1 MKKNWKETLKLWL
14 GALLLLAESAAI
26 VCKKL
31 PKKAVALC
39 VVAVL
44 VVAMVPVAVG
54 AAEITNYDIWVEGTQ
69 VTSEN
74 QSNVLGKTGWSG
86 ATVTYDP
93 TTNTLTLNYAALKS
107 SNGTYNFGSRYV
119 IYFGAN
125 APANP
130 ILMVNGICSIVA
142 ESSDNTIIGIG
153 ASHVN
158 LTIQKANSSST
169 LGIQVESTKEYNH
182 GSSAYG
188 IEAGNQLIFDGA
200 NVSVVTNGT
209 ARLTSGIFVMNYNSP
224 VVTVKNSA
232 YLNLSASGTA
242 TNNYALNYNAGGTLT
257 IDDTSTAIFQSD
269 DADCISTGIS
279 LNKDSE
285 GNYTQIILADANKDD
300 VMETHTSKPRNP
312 YASRIEVHPA
322 VKVTLDLS
330 SAGGTS
336 QELYWAK
343 GVKFP
348 EPSAPSIKGYVFEGW
363 YTSSNYTTAFN
374 FNQNL
379 NTNTTIYAKFVSYES
394 DKKELSDAIDD
405 LQTAMTNLETALDNK
420 VSTSDLTTAVNNL
433 NSAIADAKA
442 YADTQDAALKNA
454 LEAADTTINTAI
466 NELKDRVSALESG
479 LTTAN
484 GKINTN
490 ASDIGTLKNDV
501 AIIQTWKTEAQ
512 DAIDALETL
521 TGTQG
526 TNISALQ
533 TAVADLQTAVST
545 ANSKIAAAEARIAA
559 LEGKV
564 TSLETATTNLQTAV
578 TALQTAVADKADA
591 ATVNAAI
598 ANLQTAIDVLEA
610 VKDDYAT
617 ADTALKAELEG
628 KISAAQTA
636 AISAAETLV
645 NNAKVE
651 LQSKIDAKADAVTT
665 TVAIQNLQAAVAAL
679 ESVKDDYATAD
690 AALKTELEGKISAA
704 QTAAISAA
712 ETLVNNAKAE
722 LQSKIDA
729 KADAATTT
737 VAIQNLQAAVAALES
752 VKDDYVAADAALKT
766 ELESKISAAQTA
778 AISAAETLVN
788 NAKAELT
795 AAINNKADT
804 ATLNQKVTD
813 LIAAIAAAE
822 DAAKTYADGKDTALQ
837 TQLTAAIATAKGEAI
852 TAAENLVNTAKAE
865 LQTAIN
871 NKADIATLNAKV
883 AELNAAIATAEATA
897 KAYTDSAV
905 TTLNAAIIT
914 AKDEAVD
921 AAKDL
926 VDAAKAQLQAAID
939 NKADTAAVN
948 AAIANLQNA
957 ITALQNAKDNYIAA
971 DAALK
976 AELEAAIAK
985 AKQEAIAAAKGHIPY
1000 IGTNGNWWI
1009 GDTDTGVDANGIKG
1023 DTGNGIASITT
1034 KKENGVT
1041 TVTITFTDPEKEPVV
1056 FTISDGETGATGADG
1071 VGVAKVEKTAT
1082 NGNVDTYTITL
1093 TNGKTYTFTVTNGK
1107 DGANG
1112 KGGENGKDGADGKD
1126 GLTPFIGENGNW
1138 WIGENDTGVKAA
1150 ADDSVPVGSGNV
1162 TEAEGVNTV
1171 TVVAIVI
1178 AGVALLGNVLLAV
1191 LVLKKKKS
1199 LV

>member
-26 VCKKL
+26 GCKKL
-31 PKKAVALC
+31 PKKAVAIC
-39 VVAVL
+39 VAAALIVT
-44 VVAMVPVAVG
+44 MVPVAVG
-54 AAEITNYDIWVEGTQ
+54 AAETTNYDIWVEGTQ

-125 APANP
+125 SPANP

-153 ASHVN
+153 ASSVN

-209 ARLTSGIFVMNYNSP
+209 ARLTNGIFVMNYNSP

-269 DADCISTGIS
+269 DADCIGTGIS

-285 GNYTQIILADANKDD
+285 GNYTQIILADANKDG

-322 VKVTLDLS
+322 VKVTMDLS

-379 NTNTTIYAKFVSYES
+379 NTNTTIYANFVSYES

-521 TGTQG
+521 TGAQG

-578 TALQTAVADKADA
+578 TALQTAVADKADTV
-591 ATVNAAI
+591 TVNAAI
-598 ANLQTAIDVLEA
+598 ANLQAAIAALEA

-617 ADTALKAELEG
+617 ADATLKA
-628 KISAAQTA
+628 
-636 AISAAETLV
+636 
-645 NNAKVE
+645 
-651 LQSKIDAKADAVTT
+651 
-665 TVAIQNLQAAVAAL
+665 
-679 ESVKDDYATAD
+679 
-690 AALKTELEGKISAA
+690 ELEGKISAA

-737 VAIQNLQAAVAALES
+737 AAIQNLQAAVAALEA
-752 VKDDYVAADAALKT
+752 VKDDYAAADAALKT
-766 ELESKISAAQTA
+766 ELEGKISAAQTA

-804 ATLNQKVTD
+804 ATLN
-813 LIAAIAAAE
+813 
-822 DAAKTYADGKDTALQ
+822 AK
-837 TQLTAAIATAKGEAI
+837 
-852 TAAENLVNTAKAE
+852 
-865 LQTAIN
+865 IN
-871 NKADIATLNAKV
+871 
-883 AELNAAIATAEATA
+883 ELNTAIATAEATA
-897 KAYTDSAV
+897 KAYTD
-905 TTLNAAIIT
+905 NAAAALTTAIAT
-914 AKDEAVD
+914 AKSEAISAAETLVNNAKSELQSAIDTKAD
-921 AAKDL
+921 AA
-926 VDAAKAQLQAAID
+926 
-939 NKADTAAVN
+939 TVN

-957 ITALQNAKDNYIAA
+957 ITALENAKDNYVSA

-985 AKQEAIAAAKGHIPY
+985 AKQEAIDAAKGYIPY

-1009 GDTDTGVDANGIKG
+1009 GDTDTGVDANGIQGEAGKDG
-1023 DTGNGIASITT
+1023 KDGITPKLRINSDNIWEVSYDNGATWESLGISAVGTNGTNGITPKLRVNDKNIWEVSYDGGNTW
-1034 KKENGVT
+1034 ESLG
-1041 TVTITFTDPEKEPVV
+1041 
-1056 FTISDGETGATGADG
+1056 ISA
-1071 VGVAKVEKTAT
+1071 VGT
-1082 NGNVDTYTITL
+1082 NG
-1093 TNGKTYTFTVTNGK
+1093 TNGTNGK
-1107 DGANG
+1107 DGADGKNG
-1112 KGGENGKDGADGKD
+1112 ADGKDGTDGKDGENGKD

-1138 WIGENDTGVKAA
+1138 WIGDTDTGVKA
-1150 ADDSVPVGSGNV
+1150 V
-1162 TEAEGVNTV
+1162 AEQTAQKGTDTI
-1171 TVVAIVI
+1171 TVVSIVV
-1178 AGVALLGNVLLAV
+1178 ASVALLSNLA
-1191 LVLKKKKS
+1191 LVVWIVTKKKKV

>member
-14 GALLLLAESAAI
+14 GALLFLAESATI
-26 VCKKL
+26 GCKKL

-39 VVAVL
+39 VAVAL

-54 AAEITNYDIWVEGTQ
+54 AAETTNYDIWVEGTQ

-74 QSNVLGKTGWSG
+74 QSNVLGKTGWNG

-107 SNGTYNFGSRYV
+107 SNGTYNYYGNRYV
-119 IYFGAN
+119 IFFGAN

-142 ESSDNTIIGIG
+142 ESSDKTIIGIG
-153 ASHVN
+153 ASQVN

-169 LGIQVESTKEYNH
+169 LGIRVESTKEYNH

-209 ARLTSGIFVMNYNSP
+209 ARLTNGIFVMNYNSP
-224 VVTVKNSA
+224 VVTIKNGA

-285 GNYTQIILADANKDD
+285 GNYTQIILADANKDG

-379 NTNTTIYAKFVSYES
+379 NTNTTIYANFVSYES

-405 LQTAMTNLETALDNK
+405 LQTA
-420 VSTSDLTTAVNNL
+420 
-433 NSAIADAKA
+433 
-442 YADTQDAALKNA
+442 
-454 LEAADTTINTAI
+454 
-466 NELKDRVSALESG
+466 
-479 LTTAN
+479 
-484 GKINTN
+484 
-490 ASDIGTLKNDV
+490 
-501 AIIQTWKTEAQ
+501 
-512 DAIDALETL
+512 
-521 TGTQG
+521 
-526 TNISALQ
+526 
-533 TAVADLQTAVST
+533 
-545 ANSKIAAAEARIAA
+545 
-559 LEGKV
+559 
-564 TSLETATTNLQTAV
+564 V
-578 TALQTAVADKADA
+578 TALQTAVADKADT

-598 ANLQTAIDVLEA
+598 AELQTAI
-610 VKDDYAT
+610 
-617 ADTALKAELEG
+617 
-628 KISAAQTA
+628 
-636 AISAAETLV
+636 
-645 NNAKVE
+645 N
-651 LQSKIDAKADAVTT
+651 
-665 TVAIQNLQAAVAAL
+665 AL
-679 ESVKDDYATAD
+679 ETAKNNYVGADD
-690 AALKTELEGKISAA
+690 ALRTELEGKIA
-704 QTAAISAA
+704 TAKGEAISAA

-722 LQSKIDA
+722 LQTKIDA

-737 VAIQNLQAAVAALES
+737 AAIQNLQAAVAALEA
-752 VKDDYVAADAALKT
+752 VKDDYATADATLKA
-766 ELESKISAAQTA
+766 ELEGKIANAQTA

-795 AAINNKADT
+795 AAINNKAD
-804 ATLNQKVTD
+804 
-813 LIAAIAAAE
+813 
-822 DAAKTYADGKDTALQ
+822 
-837 TQLTAAIATAKGEAI
+837 
-852 TAAENLVNTAKAE
+852 
-865 LQTAIN
+865 
-871 NKADIATLNAKV
+871 IATLNAKIN
-883 AELNAAIATAEATA
+883 ELNTAIATAEATA
-897 KAYTDSAV
+897 KAYTDGAAAAL
-905 TTLNAAIIT
+905 TTAIAT
-914 AKDEAVD
+914 AKSEAISAAETLVNNAKSELQSAIDTKAD
-921 AAKDL
+921 AA
-926 VDAAKAQLQAAID
+926 
-939 NKADTAAVN
+939 TVN

-957 ITALQNAKDNYIAA
+957 ITALENAKNNYVSA

-976 AELEAAIAK
+976 AELEAAITK
-985 AKQEAIAAAKGHIPY
+985 AKQEAIDAAKGHIPY

-1056 FTISDGETGATGADG
+1056 FTISDGEAGATGADG

-1107 DGANG
+1107 DGAD
-1112 KGGENGKDGADGKD
+1112 GKDGENGKD

-1138 WIGENDTGVKAA
+1138 WIGDTDTGVKA
-1150 ADDSVPVGSGNV
+1150 V
-1162 TEAEGVNTV
+1162 AEQTAQKGTDTI
-1171 TVVAIVI
+1171 TVVSIVV
-1178 AGVALLGNVLLAV
+1178 ASVALLSNLA
-1191 LVLKKKKS
+1191 LVVWIVTKKKKV

>member
-1 MKKNWKETLKLWL
+1 MKKNWKEILKLWL

-26 VCKKL
+26 GCKKL

-39 VVAVL
+39 VAAAL

-54 AAEITNYDIWVEGTQ
+54 AAETTNYDIWVEGTQ

-107 SNGTYNFGSRYV
+107 SNGTYNFGGHYV

-153 ASHVN
+153 ASRVN

-182 GSSAYG
+182 GSSAFG

-209 ARLTSGIFVMNYNSP
+209 ARLTNGIFVMDYNSP
-224 VVTVKNSA
+224 VVTAKNSA

-285 GNYTQIILADANKDD
+285 GNYTQIILADANKDG

-379 NTNTTIYAKFVSYES
+379 NTNKTIYAKLADYEG
-394 DKKELSDAIDD
+394 DKK
-405 LQTAMTNLETALDNK
+405 
-420 VSTSDLTTAVNNL
+420 
-433 NSAIADAKA
+433 
-442 YADTQDAALKNA
+442 
-454 LEAADTTINTAI
+454 
-466 NELKDRVSALESG
+466 
-479 LTTAN
+479 
-484 GKINTN
+484 
-490 ASDIGTLKNDV
+490 TL
-501 AIIQTWKTEAQ
+501 Q
-512 DAIDALETL
+512 DAIDALEADVAQLNSLMNSGDIAQINAKISAIESQIAALDALKNKYAEADAALKQQLQEADAAINAAIAALTVRVQDLEADLAAAKSDISTNTSKVAELTTNLATLNASLTDLSNKLTNDYATKAELTSAINSAKDTINSAIDALTTRVQDLEAGLAAVNSKVDTNTSDVTALKSDVAALNTWKAQSQSTIAALETL
-521 TGTQG
+521 TATQ
-526 TNISALQ
+526 SADIARLK
-533 TAVADLQTAVST
+533 TAVQDLEA
-545 ANSKIAAAEARIAA
+545 ALAAAEARIDDAEDRIAA

-564 TSLETATTNLQTAV
+564 SALE
-578 TALQTAVADKADA
+578 
-591 ATVNAAI
+591 I
-598 ANLQTAIDVLEA
+598 A
-610 VKDDYAT
+610 K
-617 ADTALKAELEG
+617 
-628 KISAAQTA
+628 
-636 AISAAETLV
+636 
-645 NNAKVE
+645 
-651 LQSKIDAKADAVTT
+651 
-665 TVAIQNLQAAVAAL
+665 QNLDAAVAAL
-679 ESVKDDYATAD
+679 
-690 AALKTELEGKISAA
+690 
-704 QTAAISAA
+704 
-712 ETLVNNAKAE
+712 N
-722 LQSKIDA
+722 
-729 KADAATTT
+729 
-737 VAIQNLQAAVAALES
+737 
-752 VKDDYVAADAALKT
+752 
-766 ELESKISAAQTA
+766 
-778 AISAAETLVN
+778 
-788 NAKAELT
+788 

-822 DAAKTYADGKDTALQ
+822 DAAKTYADGKDIALQ
-837 TQLTAAIATAKGEAI
+837 TRLTAAIATAKGEAI

-883 AELNAAIATAEATA
+883 SELNAAIATAEATA

-921 AAKDL
+921 TAKDL

-939 NKADTAAVN
+939 NKADTTAVN

-976 AELEAAIAK
+976 AELEEKIAK
-985 AKQEAIAAAKGHIPY
+985 AKQEAIDAAKGHIPY

-1009 GDTDTGVDANGIKG
+1009 GDTDTGVDANGIAGNKGDKG
-1023 DTGNGIASITT
+1023 DTGA
-1034 KKENGVT
+1034 
-1041 TVTITFTDPEKEPVV
+1041 
-1056 FTISDGETGATGADG
+1056 AG
-1071 VGVAKVEKTAT
+1071 VGVAKVEKTAA

-1107 DGANG
+1107 DG
-1112 KGGENGKDGADGKD
+1112 ENGKD

-1138 WIGENDTGVKAA
+1138 WIGDTDTGVKA
-1150 ADDSVPVGSGNV
+1150 V
-1162 TEAEGVNTV
+1162 AEQTAQKGTDTI
-1171 TVVAIVI
+1171 TVVSIVV
-1178 AGVALLGNVLLAV
+1178 ASVALLSNLA
-1191 LVLKKKKS
+1191 LVVWIATKKKKV

>member
-26 VCKKL
+26 GCKKL

-39 VVAVL
+39 VAAAL

-54 AAEITNYDIWVEGTQ
+54 AAETTNYDIWVEGTQ

-153 ASHVN
+153 ASRVN

-209 ARLTSGIFVMNYNSP
+209 ARLTNGIFVMNYNSP

-242 TNNYALNYNAGGTLT
+242 TNNYALDYNAGGTLT

-285 GNYTQIILADANKDD
+285 GNYTQIILADANKDG

-379 NTNTTIYAKFVSYES
+379 NTNTTIYANFVSYES

-578 TALQTAVADKADA
+578 TALQTAVADKADT

-598 ANLQTAIDVLEA
+598 ANLQAAIAALEA

-617 ADTALKAELEG
+617 ADASLKTELEGKIADAQTAAISAAETLVNNAKTELQSKIDAKADAATTTVAIQNLQAAVAALEAVKDDYAAADAALKTELEG

-645 NNAKVE
+645 NNAKAE
-651 LQSKIDAKADAVTT
+651 LQSKIDAKADAATT
-665 TVAIQNLQAAVAAL
+665 TAAIQNLQAAVAAL

-722 LQSKIDA
+722 L
-729 KADAATTT
+729 
-737 VAIQNLQAAVAALES
+737 
-752 VKDDYVAADAALKT
+752 
-766 ELESKISAAQTA
+766 
-778 AISAAETLVN
+778 
-788 NAKAELT
+788 T

-804 ATLNQKVTD
+804 ATLN
-813 LIAAIAAAE
+813 
-822 DAAKTYADGKDTALQ
+822 AK
-837 TQLTAAIATAKGEAI
+837 
-852 TAAENLVNTAKAE
+852 
-865 LQTAIN
+865 IN
-871 NKADIATLNAKV
+871 
-883 AELNAAIATAEATA
+883 ELNTAIATAEATA
-897 KAYTDSAV
+897 KAYTDGAAAAL
-905 TTLNAAIIT
+905 TTAIAT
-914 AKDEAVD
+914 AKSEAISAAETLVNNAKSELQSAIDTKAD
-921 AAKDL
+921 AA
-926 VDAAKAQLQAAID
+926 
-939 NKADTAAVN
+939 TVN

-957 ITALQNAKDNYIAA
+957 ITALENAKDNYVSA

-985 AKQEAIAAAKGHIPY
+985 AKQEAIDAAKGHIPY

-1034 KKENGVT
+1034 KKENGVI

-1071 VGVAKVEKTAT
+1071 VGIAKIEKTAT

-1107 DGANG
+1107 DGADG
-1112 KGGENGKDGADGKD
+1112 KDGTDGKDGENGKN

-1138 WIGENDTGVKAA
+1138 WIGDTDTGVKA
-1150 ADDSVPVGSGNV
+1150 V
-1162 TEAEGVNTV
+1162 AEQTAQKGTDTI
-1171 TVVAIVI
+1171 TVVSIVV
-1178 AGVALLGNVLLAV
+1178 ASVALLSNLA
-1191 LVLKKKKS
+1191 LVVWIVTKKKKV

>member
-1 MKKNWKETLKLWL
+1 MKKNWKETLKLCL
-14 GALLLLAESAAI
+14 GALLLLAESA
-26 VCKKL
+26 VTGRKKFRAL
-31 PKKAVALC
+31 PKKAVSLCAAAAL
-39 VVAVL
+39 L
-44 VVAMVPVAVG
+44 VAMVPVTVG
-54 AAEITNYDIWVEGTQ
+54 AAETTNYDIWVEGTQ

-107 SNGTYNFGSRYV
+107 SNGTYNFGGRYV

-153 ASHVN
+153 ASRVN

-169 LGIQVESTKEYNH
+169 LGIQVKSTKEYNH

-209 ARLTSGIFVMNYNSP
+209 ARLTNGIFVMDYNSP

-242 TNNYALNYNAGGTLT
+242 TNNYALNCNAGGTLT

-269 DADCISTGIS
+269 DADCIDTGIS

-285 GNYTQIILADANKDD
+285 GNYTQIILADANKDG

-379 NTNTTIYAKFVSYES
+379 NTNTTIYANFVSYES

-433 NSAIADAKA
+433 NSAIANAKA

-512 DAIDALETL
+512 DAIDALEML

-545 ANSKIAAAEARIAA
+545 ANSKIAATEARIAA

-578 TALQTAVADKADA
+578 TALQTAVADKADT

-598 ANLQTAIDVLEA
+598 ANLQAAIAALEA

-617 ADTALKAELEG
+617 AD
-628 KISAAQTA
+628 
-636 AISAAETLV
+636 
-645 NNAKVE
+645 
-651 LQSKIDAKADAVTT
+651 
-665 TVAIQNLQAAVAAL
+665 
-679 ESVKDDYATAD
+679 AT
-690 AALKTELEGKISAA
+690 LKTELEG
-704 QTAAISAA
+704 
-712 ETLVNNAKAE
+712 
-722 LQSKIDA
+722 
-729 KADAATTT
+729 
-737 VAIQNLQAAVAALES
+737 
-752 VKDDYVAADAALKT
+752 
-766 ELESKISAAQTA
+766 KISAAQTA

-804 ATLNQKVTD
+804 ATLN
-813 LIAAIAAAE
+813 
-822 DAAKTYADGKDTALQ
+822 AK
-837 TQLTAAIATAKGEAI
+837 
-852 TAAENLVNTAKAE
+852 
-865 LQTAIN
+865 IN
-871 NKADIATLNAKV
+871 
-883 AELNAAIATAEATA
+883 ELNTAIATAEATA

-976 AELEAAIAK
+976 AELEEKIAK
-985 AKQEAIAAAKGHIPY
+985 AKQEAIDAAKGHIPY

-1071 VGVAKVEKTAT
+1071 IGVAKVEKTAT

-1107 DGANG
+1107 DGAD
-1112 KGGENGKDGADGKD
+1112 GKDGENGKD

-1138 WIGENDTGVKAA
+1138 WIGDTDTGVKA
-1150 ADDSVPVGSGNV
+1150 V
-1162 TEAEGVNTV
+1162 AEQTAQKGTDTI
-1171 TVVAIVI
+1171 TVVSIVV
-1178 AGVALLGNVLLAV
+1178 ASVALLSNLA
-1191 LVLKKKKS
+1191 LVVWIVTKKKKV